1 MENLLRHLVFLAR
14 NFSDFS
20 ERNIVE
26 ILLIEAGVSTKRSA
40 FNYLVDSVLLY
51 GDAECKSITKVIF
64 PEIAKKNNV
73 EKKAVEKAV
82 ERAVHD
88 AWKTRDEV
96 WTMFFLNEE
105 RVTSS
110 EFISRMAII
119 LELWKSCC
127 RSAKQKEGSK

>member
-51 GDAECKSITKVIF
+51 GDAEWKSITKVIF

-88 AWKTRDEV
+88 AWETRDEV
-96 WTMFFLNEE
+96 WTMFFLNEN
-105 RVTSS
+105 RMTSS
-110 EFISRMAII
+110 EFISRMAIV
-119 LELWKSCC
+119 LGLWKACC
-127 RSAKQKEGSK
+127 RSVLLKEGSK